1 MTRLAR
7 VLLTFAATSLTLFA
21 LAITPNLA
29 LADDPTLTDPTLQ
42 TSGSTSTD
50 PTYADPDW
58 WWNCCIPMLEM
69 MYPDATYDELCALAL
84 LYFNVYPPL

>member
-7 VLLTFAATSLTLFA
+7 VLLTFAATSLALFA
-21 LAITPNLA
+21 LTTTPNLA
-29 LADDPTLTDPTLQ
+29 VADDPPPIDPTLDP
-42 TSGSTSTD
+42 SGSTTTD

-69 MYPDATYDELCALAL
+69 MYPDAAYDELCAIAL
-84 LYFNVYPPL
+84 VMYNVYPPQ